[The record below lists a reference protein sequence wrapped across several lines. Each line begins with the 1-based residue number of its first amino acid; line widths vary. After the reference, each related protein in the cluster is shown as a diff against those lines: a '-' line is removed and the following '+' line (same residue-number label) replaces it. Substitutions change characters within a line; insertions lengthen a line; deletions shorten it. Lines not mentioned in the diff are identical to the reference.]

1 MALKELVLDGLVIP
15 SQTPSGI
22 VYQVTPTG
30 KEYCESLDSDYA
42 KEYKM
47 IAKKVVQAVDGKS
60 ERSVIAKIN
69 RLSAAS
75 LKEANK

>member
-1 MALKELVLDGLVIP
+1 
-15 SQTPSGI
+15 
-22 VYQVTPTG
+22 
-30 KEYCESLDSDYA
+30 
-42 KEYKM
+42 M